1 MWKNKS
7 KSRRK
12 HEQFSNFS
20 CFARQSKPRSSYGY
34 TTKLDKISEDK
45 LASLAFLDLKNP
57 AISQVLAIT
66 LGGAAVDRFYR
77 GQIGWGLLKIFTFGG
92 MGIWAIIDMFLTAKG
107 TRKDNFNKINSILS
121 SY

>member
-1 MWKNKS
+1 MNNS
-7 KSRRK
+7 AILVALQGRVST
-12 HEQFSNFS
+12 ESLMTLQ
-20 CFARQSKPRSSYGY
+20 A
-34 TTKLDKISEDK
+34 KLDKIPEDK

-66 LGGAAVDRFYR
+66 LGAATDRFHR
-77 GQIGWGLLKIFTFGG
+77 GQIGWGLLKLFTFGG

>member
-1 MWKNKS
+1 MNNS
-7 KSRRK
+7 AILVALQGRVSQ
-12 HEQFSNFS
+12 EALMAIQ
-20 CFARQSKPRSSYGY
+20 A
-34 TTKLDKISEDK
+34 KLDKISEDK

-77 GQIGWGLLKIFTFGG
+77 GQIGWGLLKLFTFGG
-92 MGIWAIIDMFLTAKG
+92 MGIWAIIDIFLTAKG

>member
-1 MWKNKS
+1 MNNS
-7 KSRRK
+7 AILVALQGRVST
-12 HEQFSNFS
+12 EALITLQ
-20 CFARQSKPRSSYGY
+20 A
-34 TTKLDKISEDK
+34 KLDKIPEDK

-66 LGGAAVDRFYR
+66 LGAAVDRFYR
-77 GQIGWGLLKIFTFGG
+77 GQIGWGLLKLFTFGG